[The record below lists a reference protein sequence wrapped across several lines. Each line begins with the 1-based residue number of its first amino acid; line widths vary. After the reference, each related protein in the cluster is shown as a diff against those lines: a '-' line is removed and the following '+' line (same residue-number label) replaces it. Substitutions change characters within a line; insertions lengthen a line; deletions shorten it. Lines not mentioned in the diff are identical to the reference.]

1 MYTVIEEI
9 EVNPSHNMSSQINS
23 QASRPDY
30 SQSFRKKYYED
41 PSEIYPSQPGSI
53 KMFSQEPEDMYQS
66 EPIRQRAR
74 FQDPSY
80 HEPQFQHYSSKAVNR
95 SSVKSLMNKAQDSQF
110 IQPELFQ
117 EEKPVFVQPATTTM
131 PAVVEEEKVSN
142 KDLQKA
148 IEELKEVVKTNS
160 EFFKDRER
168 RMRNKLK
175 MIENLLKALMLIVI
189 LFLFIL
195 LLRK

>member
-9 EVNPSHNMSSQINS
+9 EVNPSHNTSSQINS

-53 KMFSQEPEDMYQS
+53 KMFSQEPDVMYQS

-80 HEPQFQHYSSKAVNR
+80 HEPEFQHYSSKALNR
-95 SSVKSLMNKAQDSQF
+95 SSIKSLMNKAQDSQF
-110 IQPELFQ
+110 IQPERVQ
-117 EEKPVFVQPATTTM
+117 EEKPVFVQPTTTI
-131 PAVVEEEKVSN
+131 PAVVEEETVSN

-160 EFFKDRER
+160 EFFKDKER
-168 RMRNKLK
+168 RIRNKLK
-175 MIENLLKALMLIVI
+175 ILENLLKALMLIVI
-189 LFLFIL
+189 LFLFML

>member
-9 EVNPSHNMSSQINS
+9 EVNPSQINS

-110 IQPELFQ
+110 IQPETFQ
-117 EEKPVFVQPATTTM
+117 EEKPVFIQPTTTI

-160 EFFKDRER
+160 EFFKDKER